1 MRQQEAC
8 GKYRIISHGRKVVWT
23 GIVDTKAILFKDF
36 IIFKLFLSR
45 VFAIQYTSLE
55 QSRLFRQ

>member
-45 VFAIQYTSLE
+45 VFAIQYTSL
-55 QSRLFRQ
+55 